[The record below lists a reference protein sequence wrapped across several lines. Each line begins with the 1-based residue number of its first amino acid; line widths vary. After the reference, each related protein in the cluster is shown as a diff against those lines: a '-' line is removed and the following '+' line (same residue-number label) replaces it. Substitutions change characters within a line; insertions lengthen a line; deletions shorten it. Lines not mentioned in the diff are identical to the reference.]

1 MNYLLKL
8 FCIAILFVSSVLN
21 AQTKTDV
28 IVKHTGEK
36 MNVKV
41 LTVGDLI
48 NFSYPEETAINS
60 IANNAVSE
68 IDFGNGRVQKCSD
81 KIVVN
86 GEDDWEHVIITNN
99 PDDIKGLVRKGEV
112 RSTSNNT
119 WSFKGK
125 RAVDKKA
132 TRKIKKEA
140 AALKA
145 CIILIQDQTKTNTT
159 FVTGASSSKYGV
171 AYSYQ

>member
-1 MNYLLKL
+1 MNYFLKL
-8 FCIAILFVSSVLN
+8 SCPFIFFFSSVLN
-21 AQTKTDV
+21 AQSKTDI
-28 IVKHTGEK
+28 IVKHNGEK
-36 MNVKV
+36 LNVKV
-41 LTVGDLI
+41 LTVGELI
-48 NFSYPEETAINS
+48 TYSYPDEVVINS
-60 IANNAVSE
+60 IANIAVSE
-68 IDFGNGRVQKCSD
+68 IDFSNGRVQKCSE

-86 GEDDWEHVIITNN
+86 GVDDWEHVIITNN
-99 PDDIKGLVRKGEV
+99 PDDIKGLVRKAEV

-125 RAVDKKA
+125 MAVDKKA

-145 CIILIQDQTKTNTT
+145 CVILIQDQTKTNTT